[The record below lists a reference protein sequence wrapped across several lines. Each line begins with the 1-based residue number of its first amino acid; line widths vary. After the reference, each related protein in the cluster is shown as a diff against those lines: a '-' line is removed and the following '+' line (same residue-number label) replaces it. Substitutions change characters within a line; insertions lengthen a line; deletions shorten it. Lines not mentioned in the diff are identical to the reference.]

1 MAKGILT
8 DIVPVARSD
17 VYPRIETRNG
27 GPLSSASEGKTL
39 LITGASKGIGRVC
52 VDLYHSPWF
61 YLSVILTLPQS
72 IAIFHAHTHPKS
84 IIITARSTGPLDAVA
99 AELAA
104 IDSNIKVVKASLDV
118 GDADAVGVFFK
129 NLRDIEG
136 VGKIDVLF
144 NNAGCLEVRYL

>member
-1 MAKGILT
+1 MAKGSLT
-8 DIVPVARSD
+8 DIVETERSD

-27 GPLSSASEGKTL
+27 APLSKASEGKTL
-39 LITGASKGIGRVC
+39 LITGASKGVGRVC
-52 VDLYHSPWF
+52 VDLYYSGCF
-61 YLSVILTLPQS
+61 YLLLTSPQS

-104 IDSNIKVVKASLDV
+104 IDYNIKVVKASLDV
-118 GDADAVGVFFK
+118 GDANAVGVFFK
-129 NLRDIEG
+129 HLRDVEG

-144 NNAGCLEVRYL
+144 NNAGCLEVRYFL